1 MKVTLYSKQDC
12 GLCEKAERLLRRMR
26 NESDFELDIVDIE
39 GDEGVYRRYWD
50 RVPVVSIGGEDVAEA
65 PIDEARLRAVLTS

>member
-12 GLCEKAERLLRRMR
+12 GLCEKAERLLRRLR

-39 GDEGVYRRYWD
+39 GDEEVYRWYWD
-50 RVPVVSIGGEDVAEA
+50 RVPVVSIGGEEVAGA